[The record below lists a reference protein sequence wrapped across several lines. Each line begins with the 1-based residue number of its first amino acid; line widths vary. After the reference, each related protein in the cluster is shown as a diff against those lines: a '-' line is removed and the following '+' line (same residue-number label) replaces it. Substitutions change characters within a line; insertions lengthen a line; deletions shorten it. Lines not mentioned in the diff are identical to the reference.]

1 MQQRPDRERLPPG
14 SGPREAALAPPEAA
28 PAIQGPGPRRAPTK
42 NRARASARTAR
53 AAPGGDGR
61 TKPIN
66 RTREAP
72 RAAREPN
79 ETHKTTQACSGHGTC
94 GTFDECICYPNWQEA
109 DCSGRT
115 CPFVP
120 AHVDT
125 PKGDLDGSAD
135 ALSGTGTTVIAGS
148 TVYPHGTTEQYPLMV
163 DSAGGSLTNTGHAYA
178 ECGNKGICD
187 RKSGECDCFPG
198 YSGAGCQKAAC
209 GDATC
214 SGHGVCMSA
223 QDLAAA
229 DHGNVYNLWDS
240 EVTMGCKCEPGYS
253 GPTCESKMCK
263 HGLDPLYIDDDYM
276 TIRAPTA
283 RVLLQYVNVTGN
295 LEAMD
300 ELGNADADGDL
311 STGLSITGT
320 YAIKFYDA
328 FGEDYQTD
336 PLAATADCTAITAAL
351 ESMANDIVP
360 AGSVICTEI
369 AAGAGVDVNS
379 RNKVEYD
386 LVFTENLG
394 DLKPIEINAN
404 LDGTRPSVYA
414 IGHQGADNKVK
425 FDVDVKVL
433 ANAEGISGENID
445 YFPTMCDGVTFQA
458 EAGKK
463 GEVSV
468 GGVGVPTAGSLTAA
482 EEKLLKACLGD
493 ADGDASNNLEV
504 YNWDYGTANTTFH
517 PHIVKIVKT
526 PTAREDASGVADDYD
541 AGKYYLAYYGT
552 PGTSNEP
559 AQFMFA
565 GLPPT
570 GADLS
575 IFTTDG
581 TATLLGNASTA
592 VGAGGGGDSTDH
604 EPRNQALTARF
615 AKYGTTV
622 YTSTDV
628 SCDTANAGGKKGH
641 LNACLDKGDKVFLF
655 DAPVGPDSTKA
666 ALESATAF
674 TADTGNMYTVV
685 KVGTAAPSAS
695 TPTTEDRYYFV
706 VDKAINWDG
715 SATLARKDFGIGG
728 GPTGWT
734 LGPIS
739 QGQFDGM
746 AAPGD
751 QAIGTVPV
759 VKFSPGATSYEFV
772 QQCSGRGLCNGDDG
786 LCECFTGYTSD
797 NCDQQSALAV

>member
-1 MQQRPDRERLPPG
+1 MYKLLL
-14 SGPREAALAPPEAA
+14 LA
-28 PAIQGPGPRRAPTK
+28 
-42 NRARASARTAR
+42 ASAYAYC
-53 AAPGGDGR
+53 
-61 TKPIN
+61 
-66 RTREAP
+66 
-72 RAAREPN
+72 PN
-79 ETHKTTQACSGHGTC
+79 GCSGHGSCGADDRCTC
-94 GTFDECICYPNWQEA
+94 HLRPNNDTAWQAA
-109 DCSGRT
+109 DCSERT
-115 CPFVP
+115 CPK
-120 AHVDT
+120 DT
-125 PKGDLDGSAD
+125 AWVKYP
-135 ALSGTGTTVIAGS
+135 VAGHND
-148 TVYPHGTTEQYPLMV
+148 VHGM
-163 DSAGGSLTNTGHAYA
+163 A
-178 ECGNKGICD
+178 ECSNQGSCD

-336 PLAATADCTAITAAL
+336 PLAATAGCIEIKAAL

-360 AGSVICTEI
+360 AGSVICSEI
-369 AAGAGVDVNS
+369 TPNVGSLTA

-386 LVFTENLG
+386 LTFTENLG

-414 IGHQGADNKVK
+414 IGHSGTDDNKVK

-433 ANAEGISGENID
+433 ANARGISGENID
-445 YFPTMCDGVTFQA
+445 YFPTMCDGVTLQA
-458 EAGKK
+458 TAVADAGAGNSGGSSEVEAG
-463 GEVSV
+463 GFAYAS
-468 GGVGVPTAGSLTAA
+468 GTGFDAA
-482 EEKLLKACLGD
+482 AVKLLKACLGD

-504 YNWDYGTANTTFH
+504 YNWDYGLTNTTWH
-517 PHIVKIVKT
+517 PHVVKLTKT

-541 AGKYYLAYYGT
+541 AGKYYLAYYGAGKEGDAT
-552 PGTSNEP
+552 ERFYFS
-559 AQFMFA
+559 
-565 GLPPT
+565 GLPEV
-570 GADLS
+570 GVDMS
-575 IFTTDG
+575 VFTTDG
-581 TATLLGNASTA
+581 TATVLANRTSGQGRDSNPSGNIDRDVTAS
-592 VGAGGGGDSTDH
+592 V
-604 EPRNQALTARF
+604 TARF
-615 AKYGTTV
+615 AKYSTTV
-622 YTSTDV
+622 YTSADV
-628 SCDTANAGGKKGH
+628 SCDSNH
-641 LNACLDKGDKVFLF
+641 LNACLNKGDKVLLPYMPVAQDGVKVSVA
-655 DAPVGPDSTKA
+655 DAA
-666 ALESATAF
+666 ASAN
-674 TADTGNMYTVV
+674 TGNLYTVV
-685 KVGTAAPSAS
+685 KVGVDAPSAS
-695 TPTTEDRYYFV
+695 TGTTEDRFYFV

-715 SATLARKDFGIGG
+715 SATAARSAFRGSVMDEGDTSGATAGTQLVGIHS
-728 GPTGWT
+728 
-734 LGPIS
+734 I
-739 QGQFDGM
+739 
-746 AAPGD
+746 
-751 QAIGTVPV
+751 
-759 VKFSPGATSYEFV
+759 VKFEPGPTSYEFV

-786 LCECFTGYTSD
+786 LCECFTGYTGD

>member
-1 MQQRPDRERLPPG
+1 MYKLLL
-14 SGPREAALAPPEAA
+14 LA
-28 PAIQGPGPRRAPTK
+28 
-42 NRARASARTAR
+42 ASAYAYC
-53 AAPGGDGR
+53 
-61 TKPIN
+61 
-66 RTREAP
+66 
-72 RAAREPN
+72 PN
-79 ETHKTTQACSGHGTC
+79 GCSGHGSCGADDRCTC
-94 GTFDECICYPNWQEA
+94 HLRPNNDTAWQAA
-109 DCSGRT
+109 DCSERT
-115 CPFVP
+115 CPK
-120 AHVDT
+120 DT
-125 PKGDLDGSAD
+125 AWVKYP
-135 ALSGTGTTVIAGS
+135 VAGHND
-148 TVYPHGTTEQYPLMV
+148 VHGM
-163 DSAGGSLTNTGHAYA
+163 A
-178 ECGNKGICD
+178 ECSNQGSCD

-198 YSGAGCQKAAC
+198 YAGAGCQKAAC

-283 RVLLQYVNVTGN
+283 RVLLQYVNTTIRGDGAASA
-295 LEAMD
+295 EARD
-300 ELGNADADGDL
+300 DLGNADADGKEV
-311 STGLSITGT
+311 TGLSITGT

-336 PLAATADCTAITAAL
+336 PLAATAGCGEITAAL
-351 ESMANDIVP
+351 ESMANDVVP
-360 AGSVICTEI
+360 SGSVVCSEI
-369 AAGAGVDVNS
+369 KAGAGVDVNS

-386 LVFTENLG
+386 LTFTENLG

-404 LDGTRPSVYA
+404 LDGTRSSVYA

-526 PTAREDASGVADDYD
+526 PSARTSMSSSSSSHGSVVDDYD

-581 TATLLGNASTA
+581 TATLLGNATEGA
-592 VGAGGGGDSTDH
+592 QGAGGGGETAADH

-628 SCDTANAGGKKGH
+628 SCDTANSGAKKHH

-666 ALESATAF
+666 SLESASAF

-685 KVGTAAPSAS
+685 KVGTSAPSAS

>member
-1 MQQRPDRERLPPG
+1 MYKLLL
-14 SGPREAALAPPEAA
+14 LA
-28 PAIQGPGPRRAPTK
+28 
-42 NRARASARTAR
+42 ASAYAYC
-53 AAPGGDGR
+53 
-61 TKPIN
+61 
-66 RTREAP
+66 
-72 RAAREPN
+72 PN
-79 ETHKTTQACSGHGTC
+79 GCSGHGSCGADDRCTC
-94 GTFDECICYPNWQEA
+94 HLRPNNDTAWQAA
-109 DCSGRT
+109 DCSERT
-115 CPFVP
+115 CPK
-120 AHVDT
+120 DT
-125 PKGDLDGSAD
+125 AWVKYP
-135 ALSGTGTTVIAGS
+135 VAGHND
-148 TVYPHGTTEQYPLMV
+148 VHGM
-163 DSAGGSLTNTGHAYA
+163 A
-178 ECGNKGICD
+178 ECSNQGSCD

-283 RVLLQYVNVTGN
+283 RVLLQYVNVTGS
-295 LEAMD
+295 LEGRD
-300 ELGNADADGDL
+300 DLGNADADGNQD
-311 STGLSITGT
+311 TGLSITGT

-336 PLAATADCTAITAAL
+336 PLAATAGCSEIKAAL
-351 ESMANDIVP
+351 ESMANDVVP
-360 AGSVICTEI
+360 SGSVVCTEI
-369 AAGAGVDVNS
+369 KAGAGVDVNS
-379 RNKVEYD
+379 RNKIEYD

-628 SCDTANAGGKKGH
+628 SCDTANSGAKKHH

-666 ALESATAF
+666 SLESASAF

-685 KVGTAAPSAS
+685 KVGTAAPSAT

-715 SATLARKDFGIGG
+715 SATHARKDFGIGG

-746 AAPGD
+746 TSPGD

-759 VKFSPGATSYEFV
+759 VKFTPGATSYEFV

>member
-1 MQQRPDRERLPPG
+1 MYKLLL
-14 SGPREAALAPPEAA
+14 LA
-28 PAIQGPGPRRAPTK
+28 
-42 NRARASARTAR
+42 ASAYAYC
-53 AAPGGDGR
+53 
-61 TKPIN
+61 
-66 RTREAP
+66 
-72 RAAREPN
+72 PN
-79 ETHKTTQACSGHGTC
+79 GCSGHGSCGADDRCTC
-94 GTFDECICYPNWQEA
+94 HLRPNNDTAWQAA
-109 DCSGRT
+109 DCSERT
-115 CPFVP
+115 CPK
-120 AHVDT
+120 DT
-125 PKGDLDGSAD
+125 AWVKYP
-135 ALSGTGTTVIAGS
+135 VAGHND
-148 TVYPHGTTEQYPLMV
+148 VHGM
-163 DSAGGSLTNTGHAYA
+163 A
-178 ECGNKGICD
+178 ECSNQGSCD

-336 PLAATADCTAITAAL
+336 PLAATAGCIEIKAAL

-360 AGSVICTEI
+360 AGSVICSEI
-369 AAGAGVDVNS
+369 TPNVGSLTA

-386 LVFTENLG
+386 LTFTENLG

-414 IGHQGADNKVK
+414 IGHSGTDDNKVK

-433 ANAEGISGENID
+433 ANARGISGENID
-445 YFPTMCDGVTFQA
+445 YFPTMCDGVTLQA
-458 EAGKK
+458 TAVADAGAGNSGGSSEVEAG
-463 GEVSV
+463 GFAYAS
-468 GGVGVPTAGSLTAA
+468 GTGFDAA
-482 EEKLLKACLGD
+482 AVKLLKACLGD

-504 YNWDYGTANTTFH
+504 YNWDYGLTNTTWH
-517 PHIVKIVKT
+517 PHVVKLTKT

-541 AGKYYLAYYGT
+541 AGKYYLAYYGAGKEGDAT
-552 PGTSNEP
+552 ERFYFS
-559 AQFMFA
+559 
-565 GLPPT
+565 GLPEV
-570 GADLS
+570 GVDMS
-575 IFTTDG
+575 VFTTDG
-581 TATLLGNASTA
+581 TATVLANRTSGQGRDSNPSGNIDRDVTAS
-592 VGAGGGGDSTDH
+592 V
-604 EPRNQALTARF
+604 TARF
-615 AKYGTTV
+615 AKYSTTV
-622 YTSTDV
+622 YTSADV
-628 SCDTANAGGKKGH
+628 SCDSNH
-641 LNACLDKGDKVFLF
+641 LNACLNKGDKVLLPYMPVAQDGVKVSVA
-655 DAPVGPDSTKA
+655 DAA
-666 ALESATAF
+666 ASAN
-674 TADTGNMYTVV
+674 TGNLYTVV
-685 KVGTAAPSAS
+685 KVGVDAPSAS
-695 TPTTEDRYYFV
+695 TGTTEDRFYFV

-715 SATLARKDFGIGG
+715 SATAARSAFRGSVMDEGDTSGATAGTQLVGIHS
-728 GPTGWT
+728 
-734 LGPIS
+734 I
-739 QGQFDGM
+739 
-746 AAPGD
+746 
-751 QAIGTVPV
+751 
-759 VKFSPGATSYEFV
+759 VKFEPGPTSYEFV

>member
-1 MQQRPDRERLPPG
+1 
-14 SGPREAALAPPEAA
+14 
-28 PAIQGPGPRRAPTK
+28 
-42 NRARASARTAR
+42 
-53 AAPGGDGR
+53 
-61 TKPIN
+61 
-66 RTREAP
+66 
-72 RAAREPN
+72 
-79 ETHKTTQACSGHGTC
+79 
-94 GTFDECICYPNWQEA
+94 
-109 DCSGRT
+109 
-115 CPFVP
+115 
-120 AHVDT
+120 
-125 PKGDLDGSAD
+125 
-135 ALSGTGTTVIAGS
+135 
-148 TVYPHGTTEQYPLMV
+148 
-163 DSAGGSLTNTGHAYA
+163 
-178 ECGNKGICD
+178 
-187 RKSGECDCFPG
+187 
-198 YSGAGCQKAAC
+198 
-209 GDATC
+209 
-214 SGHGVCMSA
+214 
-223 QDLAAA
+223 
-229 DHGNVYNLWDS
+229 
-240 EVTMGCKCEPGYS
+240 
-253 GPTCESKMCK
+253 
-263 HGLDPLYIDDDYM
+263 
-276 TIRAPTA
+276 
-283 RVLLQYVNVTGN
+283 
-295 LEAMD
+295 
-300 ELGNADADGDL
+300 
-311 STGLSITGT
+311 
-320 YAIKFYDA
+320 
-328 FGEDYQTD
+328 
-336 PLAATADCTAITAAL
+336 
-351 ESMANDIVP
+351 MANDVVP
-360 AGSVICTEI
+360 SGSVVCSEI
-369 AAGAGVDVNS
+369 KAGAGVDVNS

-386 LVFTENLG
+386 LTFTENLG

-404 LDGTRPSVYA
+404 LDGTRSSVYA

-458 EAGKK
+458 EAGNK

-526 PTAREDASGVADDYD
+526 PSARTSMSSSSSSHGSVVDDYD

-581 TATLLGNASTA
+581 TATLLGNASTP
-592 VGAGGGGDSTDH
+592 VGGGGGGDSTDH

-628 SCDTANAGGKKGH
+628 SCDTTGTSPGAKKNH
-641 LNACLDKGDKVFLF
+641 LNACLAKGDKVFLF
-655 DAPVGPDSTKA
+655 DAPVGPD
-666 ALESATAF
+666 
-674 TADTGNMYTVV
+674 
-685 KVGTAAPSAS
+685 
-695 TPTTEDRYYFV
+695 
-706 VDKAINWDG
+706 
-715 SATLARKDFGIGG
+715 
-728 GPTGWT
+728 WT

>member
-1 MQQRPDRERLPPG
+1 MSFAMD
-14 SGPREAALAPPEAA
+14 
-28 PAIQGPGPRRAPTK
+28 
-42 NRARASARTAR
+42 
-53 AAPGGDGR
+53 
-61 TKPIN
+61 
-66 RTREAP
+66 
-72 RAAREPN
+72 
-79 ETHKTTQACSGHGTC
+79 
-94 GTFDECICYPNWQEA
+94 
-109 DCSGRT
+109 
-115 CPFVP
+115 
-120 AHVDT
+120 
-125 PKGDLDGSAD
+125 
-135 ALSGTGTTVIAGS
+135 S
-148 TVYPHGTTEQYPLMV
+148 T
-163 DSAGGSLTNTGHAYA
+163 
-178 ECGNKGICD
+178 
-187 RKSGECDCFPG
+187 
-198 YSGAGCQKAAC
+198 AGCI
-209 GDATC
+209 
-214 SGHGVCMSA
+214 
-223 QDLAAA
+223 
-229 DHGNVYNLWDS
+229 
-240 EVTMGCKCEPGYS
+240 E
-253 GPTCESKMCK
+253 
-263 HGLDPLYIDDDYM
+263 
-276 TIRAPTA
+276 
-283 RVLLQYVNVTGN
+283 
-295 LEAMD
+295 
-300 ELGNADADGDL
+300 
-311 STGLSITGT
+311 
-320 YAIKFYDA
+320 IK
-328 FGEDYQTD
+328 
-336 PLAATADCTAITAAL
+336 AAL
-351 ESMANDIVP
+351 ESMANDVVP
-360 AGSVICTEI
+360 SGSVVCSEI
-369 AAGAGVDVNS
+369 KAGAGVDVNS

-386 LVFTENLG
+386 LTFTENLG

-526 PTAREDASGVADDYD
+526 PSARTSMSSSSSSHGSVVDDYD
-541 AGKYYLAYYGT
+541 AGKYYL
-552 PGTSNEP
+552 
-559 AQFMFA
+559 
-565 GLPPT
+565 
-570 GADLS
+570 
-575 IFTTDG
+575 
-581 TATLLGNASTA
+581 
-592 VGAGGGGDSTDH
+592 
-604 EPRNQALTARF
+604 

-628 SCDTANAGGKKGH
+628 SCDTANSGAKKHH

-666 ALESATAF
+666 SLESASAF

-685 KVGTAAPSAS
+685 KVGTSAPSAS

-772 QQCSGRGLCNGDDG
+772 QQCSGRGLCNGG
-786 LCECFTGYTSD
+786 
-797 NCDQQSALAV
+797 

>member
-1 MQQRPDRERLPPG
+1 MSFAMD
-14 SGPREAALAPPEAA
+14 
-28 PAIQGPGPRRAPTK
+28 
-42 NRARASARTAR
+42 
-53 AAPGGDGR
+53 
-61 TKPIN
+61 
-66 RTREAP
+66 
-72 RAAREPN
+72 
-79 ETHKTTQACSGHGTC
+79 
-94 GTFDECICYPNWQEA
+94 
-109 DCSGRT
+109 
-115 CPFVP
+115 
-120 AHVDT
+120 
-125 PKGDLDGSAD
+125 
-135 ALSGTGTTVIAGS
+135 S
-148 TVYPHGTTEQYPLMV
+148 T
-163 DSAGGSLTNTGHAYA
+163 
-178 ECGNKGICD
+178 
-187 RKSGECDCFPG
+187 
-198 YSGAGCQKAAC
+198 AGCI
-209 GDATC
+209 
-214 SGHGVCMSA
+214 
-223 QDLAAA
+223 
-229 DHGNVYNLWDS
+229 
-240 EVTMGCKCEPGYS
+240 E
-253 GPTCESKMCK
+253 
-263 HGLDPLYIDDDYM
+263 
-276 TIRAPTA
+276 
-283 RVLLQYVNVTGN
+283 
-295 LEAMD
+295 
-300 ELGNADADGDL
+300 
-311 STGLSITGT
+311 
-320 YAIKFYDA
+320 IK
-328 FGEDYQTD
+328 
-336 PLAATADCTAITAAL
+336 AAL

-360 AGSVICTEI
+360 AGSVICSEI
-369 AAGAGVDVNS
+369 TPNVGSLTA

-386 LVFTENLG
+386 LTFTENLG

-414 IGHQGADNKVK
+414 IGHSGTDDNKVK

-433 ANAEGISGENID
+433 ANARGISGENID

-526 PTAREDASGVADDYD
+526 PSARTSMSSSSSSHGSVVDDYD

-581 TATLLGNASTA
+581 TATLLGNASTL

-628 SCDTANAGGKKGH
+628 SCDTTGTSPGAKKNH
-641 LNACLDKGDKVFLF
+641 LNACLAKGDKVFLF

-666 ALESATAF
+666 SLESASAF

-685 KVGTAAPSAS
+685 KVGTSAPSAS

-706 VDKAINWDG
+706 VDKAIN
-715 SATLARKDFGIGG
+715 
-728 GPTGWT
+728 
-734 LGPIS
+734 
-739 QGQFDGM
+739 
-746 AAPGD
+746 
-751 QAIGTVPV
+751 TVPV